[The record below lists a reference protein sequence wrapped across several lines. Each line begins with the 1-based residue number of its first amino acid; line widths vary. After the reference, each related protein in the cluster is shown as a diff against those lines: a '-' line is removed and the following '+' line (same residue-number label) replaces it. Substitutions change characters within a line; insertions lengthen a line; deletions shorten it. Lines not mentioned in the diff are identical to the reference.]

1 MTMEIPHMKT
11 PLRMLLPIAALAAAS
26 GCNTTPLTTQLQ
38 PMAVQYALQRARFE
52 MNCPS
57 ATAQVLSSEN
67 VQPVLNGPMMMG
79 NERAQYTIGVTGC
92 DKRSEMVV
100 ICAQGSGGCFAAEG
114 R

>member
-1 MTMEIPHMKT
+1 MRTT
-11 PLRMLLPIAALAAAS
+11 LRMLLPIAALAAAS

-38 PMAVQYALQRARFE
+38 PMAVDYALQRARFE

-79 NERAQYTIGVTGC
+79 TERAQYTIGVTGC
-92 DKRSEMVV
+92 GNRETLQV
-100 ICAQGSGGCFAAEG
+100 ICAQGGNGCFVAQ
-114 R
+114 